1 MNSLNDLDTRQQ
13 IRAWS
18 AHLGELSGG
27 SPPTS
32 PPQAP
37 LPPSRKVAPS
47 RFSMALSRLLRRSP
61 AQEHAERTLMA
72 NEFMSG

>member
-1 MNSLNDLDTRQQ
+1 MNPLNDFDTRQQ
-13 IRAWS
+13 ARAWS

-27 SPPTS
+27 SPSTS

-37 LPPSRKVAPS
+37 LRPSRNVAPS
-47 RFSMALSRLLRRSP
+47 RFSAALARLLRRSP
-61 AQEHAERTLMA
+61 AQEHAEKKLTG